1 MSNDSAKIVFNDD
14 VYGFKNKDCYYKW
27 VLASADH
34 LSKEYQDILN
44 YFNKTLGLVDFTD
57 TTM

>member
-1 MSNDSAKIVFNDD
+1 MSNDSAMIVYNDD

-34 LSKEYQDILN
+34 LSKEY
-44 YFNKTLGLVDFTD
+44 
-57 TTM
+57 